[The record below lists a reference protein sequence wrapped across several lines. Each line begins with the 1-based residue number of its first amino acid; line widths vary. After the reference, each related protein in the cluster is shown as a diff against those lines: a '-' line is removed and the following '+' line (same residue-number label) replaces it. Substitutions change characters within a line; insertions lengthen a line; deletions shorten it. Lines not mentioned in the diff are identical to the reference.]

1 MSDGAFDSGLWP
13 NPARGGDDAVSGGS
27 LSLRRLREIEAV
39 LGVSIDPASA
49 AGPEQDGGRVFE
61 RQAIDLLRAFNRIT
75 DPEARR
81 AVLRLV
87 SAAAHEVAR

>member
-1 MSDGAFDSGLWP
+1 MSDGVFDSGLWR
-13 NPARGGDDAVSGGS
+13 NPARGDDAVSGGS

-39 LGVSIDPASA
+39 LGVSIDPPSA
-49 AGPEQDGGRVFE
+49 AGMEQDDGRVFE

-81 AVLRLV
+81 EVLRLV
-87 SAAAHEVAR
+87 SAAARGGGR